1 MRGRGPQEWTGYM
14 VQQLVGEGGGEV
26 WSRKLQV
33 VVGVTGSACI
43 EEEGREKNPGGSEV
57 RLM

>member
-1 MRGRGPQEWTGYM
+1 M
-14 VQQLVGEGGGEV
+14 GEGGGEV